1 MSRGKATSKGVL
13 LDAVLSRLGLAISFH
28 RSLVLRYSLEIR
40 GYEISFEVWGHI
52 CLGASNEILEWIFI
66 NKDERTR
73 ESKLEKCYFKF
84 IFFFFVRSRCTRYTV
99 LRYSLFDPRRLVDL
113 SQPGPITANSMGGIA
128 RLHKL

>member
-1 MSRGKATSKGVL
+1 ML

-28 RSLVLRYSLEIR
+28 RSLVLCYSLEIR

-84 IFFFFVRSRCTRYTV
+84 IFFFLCDLDVRGTRCFAI
-99 LRYSLFDPRRLVDL
+99 LFSILVD
-113 SQPGPITANSMGGIA
+113 
-128 RLHKL
+128 